1 MILFCRLKARLFG
14 PKNQYFWNKSGKAQP
29 IRSPDQ
35 IRYTGTCQG
44 VTTFREF
51 WARSVHFRQNGGS
64 CKWATGPGPERW
76 IHLPGL
82 VNG

>member
-35 IRYTGTCQG
+35 IRYVYVDTLRGDNVQRILGTI
-44 VTTFREF
+44 
-51 WARSVHFRQNGGS
+51 
-64 CKWATGPGPERW
+64 GPF
-76 IHLPGL
+76 
-82 VNG
+82 